1 MGLLSAKTSNQLIRF
16 IKSDNASR
24 IAGWFLLPVGS
35 LGLLADLQ
43 VYGGVN
49 VAYGVITAVALWLIV
64 RAAGIWDVSDS
75 RELMLRHASGKRH
88 AHLVHHKPKV
98 HLLNKSQVQ
107 VILAAF
113 LLFGVGFLTV
123 GLNLLFVASPSLLLV
138 LINGLAIVVML
149 VTGKNRRGWFLI
161 ATATAAATLLTS
173 ISFLQPA
180 GAFTDER
187 ILSTYLAVAY
197 LAVTFWVVAGWRR
210 TLENNLMG
218 ITIIV
223 TTALV
228 YLALVGFLANY
239 PLYQAFQIAFISLS
253 GVSLAYAASAWIKV
267 SRQSF
272 AKFFLAVAAA
282 STMLWVYLY
291 LDETAVVLTLV
302 AGGLMSL
309 MAGFLGGSYTARM
322 LGIAAV
328 SLATLH
334 FLFMVQGNI
343 YSVFGPI
350 WQHTSVWLGAVMLA
364 TLGTVHW
371 WYGLWQQNLKPRET
385 LLQPIIRRSLAT
397 AAWGIIL
404 ILFVQEATGLTQTV
418 LFAVWGIWLY
428 ALSRMHHESAGV
440 VAGAAAIILAS
451 FQFLAVDLPTLS
463 TLEQAVGFVGFA
475 ILTLA
480 CGIYASQHYTSHK
493 KPHR

>member
-43 VYGGVN
+43 AYGGVN
-49 VAYGVITAVALWLIV
+49 VAYGVITAIALWLIV

-75 RELMLRHASGKRH
+75 RELMLRHASSKRH

-107 VILAAF
+107 VVLAAF
-113 LLFGVGFLTV
+113 LLFGVGFLVV

-149 VTGKNRRGWFLI
+149 VTGKSRRGWFLI
-161 ATATAAATLLTS
+161 ASSTAAATLLTS

-180 GAFTDER
+180 SAFIDER
-187 ILSTYLAVAY
+187 MLSTYLAVAY

-210 TLENNLMG
+210 TLESNLMG
-218 ITIIV
+218 LTLIASTS
-223 TTALV
+223 LV
-228 YLALVGFLANY
+228 YLALIGFLANY
-239 PLYQAFQIAFISLS
+239 PLHQAFQVALISLA
-253 GVSLAYAASAWIKV
+253 GVSLAYATSAWIKV

-272 AKFFLAVAAA
+272 AKFFLAVAAG
-282 STMLWVYLY
+282 STLLWVYLY
-291 LDETAVVLTLV
+291 LNETAVVLTLI
-302 AGGLMSL
+302 AGGLLSL
-309 MAGFLGGSYTARM
+309 LAGFLGGSYTSRM

-334 FLFMVQGNI
+334 FLLMLQGNI
-343 YSVFGPI
+343 YSVFGQV
-350 WQHTSVWLGAVMLA
+350 WQHTNVWLGMVVLV

-371 WYGLWQQNLKPRET
+371 WYGLWQQYLKPKET
-385 LLQPIIRRSLAT
+385 LLQPIIRRALAT

-404 ILFVQEATGLTQTV
+404 ILLVQEATGLTQTI

-428 ALSRMHHESAGV
+428 ALSRMHRESAGI
-440 VAGAAAIILAS
+440 VAGAAAIVLAG